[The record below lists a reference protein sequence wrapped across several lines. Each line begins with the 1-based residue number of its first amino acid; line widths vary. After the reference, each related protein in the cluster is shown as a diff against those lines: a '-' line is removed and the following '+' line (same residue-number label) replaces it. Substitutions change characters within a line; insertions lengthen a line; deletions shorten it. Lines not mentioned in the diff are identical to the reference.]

1 MKFTNFFRHPVDV
14 TVLGVLAPAEGRV
27 LTGGGVGA
35 PDVVAHLIDTGRTP
49 ASAATAMDAFTEVM
63 RYSPSATELDG
74 VMRELTSVG
83 MAA

>member
-1 MKFTNFFRHPVDV
+1 MKFTNMFRHPVDS
-14 TVLGVLAPAEGRV
+14 TALGVLAPADSRV

-63 RYSPSATELDG
+63 RYSPSASELDG
-74 VMRELTSVG
+74 VMQELDSVG
-83 MAA
+83 LAA